1 MRSATSK
8 NLRRALTTQ
17 SKTFATNSV
26 ATPTDMGGYNE
37 MIQPKVQ
44 LFGVHAQY
52 ANALYSVAAKQKTLE
67 KVEKELHSIEQ
78 AIKTD
83 ESFHFFLKDPTIPR
97 YSKQE
102 DISRVMEQA
111 KYSQPV
117 AGLFEILAENG
128 RLAESLGVITSYK
141 KLMSA
146 YRGEVQAKV
155 ISADPLSKPELD
167 QVKKALGTRIEQGQT
182 LVLETAVDP
191 NIMGGLKV
199 HIGNYFIDLSLAT
212 KIDKI
217 NSVLANTST

>member
-1 MRSATSK
+1 M
-8 NLRRALTTQ
+8 RRALSTH
-17 SKTFATNSV
+17 SKTYATKS
-26 ATPTDMGGYNE
+26 ATATAEMGGFNE
-37 MIQPKVQ
+37 MIQPKIQ
-44 LFGVHAQY
+44 LFGVEAQY
-52 ANALYSVAAKQKTLE
+52 ANALYSVAAKQKALE
-67 KVEKELHSIEQ
+67 TVEKELHSIEQ
-78 AIKTD
+78 AIKKD
-83 ESFHFFLKDPTIPR
+83 ESFLSFLKDPTIPR
-97 YSKQE
+97 YSKQQ

-128 RLAESLGVITSYK
+128 RLAEALGVITSYK

-167 QVKKALGTRIEQGQT
+167 QVKKALGTRVEKGQT